1 VTLRVELRKGGL
13 EAVAFLDEGPFDL
26 EAASQA
32 ALARLREL
40 GVQPLPAADRVRMA
54 LSVFEG
60 DQPLEEGVVLAR
72 GEPPQPG
79 LPAQILPFFP
89 VHNTPLEEGEDPFGR
104 YPENV
109 VYPGDPLLQK
119 TPASSGIPGRSLLGT
134 PIPAPDGRDV
144 PVVPGDGV
152 SEGTEDNTFH
162 AGTYGIV
169 LYDRG
174 RLWIAPGLRVSDDRM
189 EARITVVPDPKVD
202 EETQVE
208 KLLEALAQLGVRA
221 GVDRAALAD
230 AVRKARGSGTP
241 VADVVV
247 ARGKEPVHGRE
258 AGYRL
263 LFDPEKKVGKVLDGG
278 RIDFREAE
286 AVQNVRSGDPLAE
299 VIPAVEPVDG
309 YRVDGTRLRARLDR
323 FHGLRPGDNTEP
335 DEQGI
340 RVLATADGMI
350 VLKGG
355 KFHVVDE
362 YLVSEDVDYR
372 TGNIRASGAVRI
384 RGGVKPG
391 FQVEA
396 GKDVEILGD
405 VETATIR
412 AGGFVVIRGGIA
424 AEATVV
430 GHKGVRAKYVL
441 SSRIES
447 DGDVEVA
454 NSITNSHVYTR
465 GRVRALSGQGAL
477 LGGEINAAL
486 GIEARTVGSR
496 SAQTHVAVGVD
507 LRVAREMEA
516 IDREL
521 SSLMDQI
528 KILQSNLGR
537 DFLKDP
543 RTALARIP
551 PALRKGKIDLLQK
564 MQTLYRRH
572 KELTARRDELAA
584 LQREQRA
591 AQISVVGEI
600 HAGTR
605 VTCAVASVVLTE
617 TLRHV
622 VLSYNAETNTVA
634 WRRM

>member
-26 EAASQA
+26 EAAAQA
-32 ALARLREL
+32 ALARLQEL
-40 GVQPLPAADRVRMA
+40 GVQPLPEADQLRMA

-60 DQPLEEGVVLAR
+60 GSPVEEGVVLAR

-89 VHNTPLEEGEDPFGR
+89 IHNTPLDDGDDPFGR
-104 YPENV
+104 YPQNV
-109 VYPGDPLLQK
+109 VYPGDPLIQK
-119 TPASSGIPGRSLLGT
+119 TPASPGIPGRTLLGT

-144 PVVPGDGV
+144 PVVPGEGV
-152 SEGTEDNTFH
+152 TEANDDNTFH
-162 AGTYGIV
+162 AGTYGIA
-169 LYDRG
+169 LYTRG
-174 RLWIAPGLRVSDDRM
+174 RLWVASGLYVPDDRM
-189 EARITVVPDPKVD
+189 EARLTVVSDPRED
-202 EETQVE
+202 EDTQVE
-208 KLLEALAQLGVRA
+208 KLLGALAQLGVRA
-221 GVDRAALAD
+221 GVDREALAH
-230 AVRKARGSGTP
+230 AVRQARSSEAP
-241 VADVVV
+241 VPDVVV
-247 ARGKEPVHGRE
+247 ARGREPVHGRE
-258 AGYRL
+258 AGYRP
-263 LFDPEKKVGKVLDGG
+263 LFDPEKKVGKVLEGG

-286 AVQNVRSGDPLAE
+286 TVQNVRRGDPLAE
-299 VIPAVEPVDG
+299 VVPAVEPVNG
-309 YRVDGTRLRARLDR
+309 YRVDGTRLRARLER
-323 FHGLRPGDNTEP
+323 FHGIRPGDNTEP
-335 DEQGI
+335 DEQGT
-340 RVLATADGMI
+340 RVLAAADGMI

-362 YLVSEDVDYR
+362 YLVSDDVDYR

-412 AGGFVVIRGGIA
+412 AGGFVIIRGGIA

-430 GHKGVRAKYVL
+430 GGKGVRAKYVL

-465 GRVRALSGQGAL
+465 GSVRALSGQGAL

-516 IDREL
+516 LDTEL
-521 SSLMDQI
+521 SGVMDQI

-551 PALRKGKIDLLQK
+551 PALRRGKIDLLQK
-564 MQTLYRRH
+564 MQALYQRH

-584 LQREQRA
+584 LQREQHA
-591 AQISVVGEI
+591 AQISVAGEI

-622 VLSYNAETNTVA
+622 VLSYNAETNTVS

>member
-1 VTLRVELRKGGL
+1 MTLRVELRKGGL

-26 EAASQA
+26 EAATQT

-40 GVQPLPAADRVRMA
+40 GVQPVPAADRVRMA
-54 LSVFEG
+54 MSVFEG
-60 DQPLEEGVVLAR
+60 GQPVEEGVVLAR

-89 VHNTPLEEGEDPFGR
+89 VHDTPLDEGDDPFDR
-104 YPENV
+104 YPQNV

-119 TPASSGIPGRSLLGT
+119 TPASPGIPGRSLLGT
-134 PIPAPDGRDV
+134 PIPAQDGRDV

-152 SEGTEDNTFH
+152 SEAGNDNTFH
-162 AGTYGIV
+162 AQTYGIV

-174 RLWIAPGLRVSDDRM
+174 RLWVVPGLHVSDDRM
-189 EARITVVPDPKVD
+189 EARLTVVPDPKVD

-208 KLLEALAQLGVRA
+208 KLVEALAQLGVRA
-221 GVDRAALAD
+221 GVDRDALVH
-230 AVRKARGSGTP
+230 AVRQARGAGAP
-241 VADVVV
+241 VPDVVV

-286 AVQNVRSGDPLAE
+286 AVQNVRHGAPLAE
-299 VIPAVEPVDG
+299 VVPAVDPVDG
-309 YRVDGTRLRARLDR
+309 YRVDGTRLRARLER
-323 FHGLRPGDNTEP
+323 FQGLRPGDNTEP
-335 DEQGI
+335 DEAGTRI
-340 RVLATADGMI
+340 VAAADGMI

-362 YLVSEDVDYR
+362 YLVSDDVDYR

-412 AGGFVVIRGGIA
+412 AGGLVIIRGGIA

-430 GHKGVRAKYVL
+430 GRKGVRAKYVL

-521 SSLMDQI
+521 SGLMEQI

-551 PALRKGKIDLLQK
+551 PALRRGKIDLLQK